1 MGVPRTTLAAYKVP
15 QVLYISSL
23 PSLALERALFYRER
37 CDGCYAAWT
46 YYLAKFIE
54 EAVLCVLTS
63 FIFAATV
70 FFSMKLQGSF
80 FYFVLAY
87 FLTSMIGIV
96 LAYLVAAIAP
106 NMDAANALLPTYV
119 TVCMYFGGLFIVFD
133 KIPTGWK
140 WFSYTSF
147 LRYAWAAVMLNQ
159 FDGQP
164 GGEARVFVGDAGT
177 PMNILEFYGLSDDD
191 GV

>member
-37 CDGCYAAWT
+37 ADGCYAAWT
-46 YYLAKFIE
+46 YYCSKFIE

-63 FIFAATV
+63 LMFSSIV
-70 FFSMKLQGSF
+70 FFSLGLQGSF
-80 FYFVLAY
+80 PIFTLTY

-96 LAYLVAAIAP
+96 LAYAVAAIAP
-106 NMDAANALLPTYV
+106 NMEAANAMLPTYV
-119 TVCMYFGGLFIVFD
+119 TICMYFGGLFILFD

-147 LRYAWAAVMLNQ
+147 LRYAWGAMMSNQ

-164 GGEARVFVGDAGT
+164 SGEARVFVGDAGT